1 MLRQNLFSSVGLGF
15 TILFLILGD
24 PKNDEPSQLLRRV
37 TTTSEEVLNLNPS
50 LSGDGRFI
58 AFEST
63 RDLAGAGG
71 NGFHALLAD
80 LRYQVPQFVQMA
92 SARAVAPA
100 MSEDGSV
107 VTFSSSGD
115 PLGSNGDGNSEIFVF
130 RNGGLVQITH
140 TTANETVNR
149 LTDGNFQPSVSDD
162 GRYIAFSSNRD
173 LAGQNADGNLEVFV
187 CDSSDLSIRQ
197 LTNTFGSTG
206 AASAKISG
214 DGNIIAYIRDGG
226 SLGRDL
232 VLQDRPLLQ
241 SARIVAEHVPTVKMA
256 YGRTISDD
264 GSRVVYSAETS
275 ANASQVF
282 LWDGRNEVTR
292 QLTDLGSREEDVS
305 LQATISGDGTR
316 VAFATRRAVIDNNP
330 DHSVDLY
337 LIDVP
342 TAHFER
348 VTNAPARATAE
359 VVSSLNDDGS
369 IIAFSF
375 PRILTDPN
383 VSADLAN
390 NSEVYATTIAT
401 RPQFGEATILNGA
414 SFGREPAL
422 DETIAPS
429 SIAVARGSALAHTTL
444 QARRMSDGSFPLTVG
459 GTYVSVKGRRAPMFY
474 VSPGEVHFLVPL
486 ETENGLAE
494 IIVTNSDGFRS
505 RSTILVRSS
514 APGVFTTNSESSNEG
529 VILNADTLQ
538 AGPFDP
544 GGGNLRLSIF
554 ATGVRNAAEVSASIF
569 GRAIPV
575 GSVNASPD
583 LPGLDEIHVIVP
595 ADFRG
600 TGRVNLTVSA
610 DGRAANPAELHFV
623 GTATRDVVINEV
635 LADPP
640 DGLAGDSNHDG
651 VRSSSDDEF
660 IELVNQGSAVN
671 LSGWTI
677 RTRASNTT
685 NEITRHVFSSDT
697 FLLSGELIVVFGGGT
712 FDPINPAFGC
722 ARVEDASSGGL
733 SLVNGGLTVL
743 IRDSIGNLVTE
754 FTYGGGT
761 DLVGDN
767 NQSLTRDP
775 DILGNFTQHST
786 VVGANGR
793 RYSPGLKV
801 TGIPFITCEASFAS
815 ITISPLVADLAIGAS
830 VQLMAQPLDTYGRP
844 VANVNLL
851 FDSDDPS
858 IVSVDSVS
866 VDQMTGAAFA
876 TVSGHIAGSAH
887 ITAHATAGVTTIVSA
902 PVVVNVLP
910 PPSLALVV
918 IRQVYGGGN
927 NSGATFQNDFVE
939 LFNRGTITVDFSVT
953 PYSLQYASAAGNFSN
968 ANKLNLTAGV
978 LAPGQHF
985 LIRLAGGTTNGLP
998 LPTAD
1003 AFSASINL
1011 SAADGK
1017 VALVMG
1023 TTLLAGNGCP
1033 LNSSVA
1039 DFVGYG
1045 SANCAEGTATGALS
1059 ATRSAR
1065 RVSSCVD
1072 TNSNSTDFAV
1082 VTNPPAPNNSAT
1094 PAVPC
1099 P

>member
-1 MLRQNLFSSVGLGF
+1 MLRQNLFTSVGFVF

-24 PKNDEPSQLLRRV
+24 PKTDEPSQLLRQV
-37 TTTSEEVLNLNPS
+37 TTTSDEVLNLNPS

-63 RDLAGAGG
+63 LDLAGAGG
-71 NGFHALLAD
+71 NGFHAVLAD
-80 LRYQVPQFVQMA
+80 LTSQVPQYVQIG

-100 MSEDGSV
+100 MSQNGSMV
-107 VTFSSSGD
+107 AFSSTGD
-115 PLGSNGDGNSEIFVF
+115 PLGTNADGNSEIFLF
-130 RNGGLVQITH
+130 RNGGLVQITS
-140 TTANETVNR
+140 TTAEQDVNR
-149 LTDGNFQPSVSDD
+149 LSDGNFQPSISDD

-173 LAGQNADGNLEVFV
+173 LAGHNADGNLEIFV
-187 CDSSDLSIRQ
+187 CDTIDLSITQ
-197 LTNTFGSTG
+197 LTNTAGSSG
-206 AASAKISG
+206 AGTAKISG
-214 DGNIIAYIRDGG
+214 DGNIIAYVRDGG
-226 SLGRDL
+226 SVGRDL
-232 VLQDRPLLQ
+232 ILQNRLGLQ
-241 SARIVAEHVPTVKMA
+241 PARVVAQNVPTLTMA

-264 GSRVVYSAETS
+264 GSRVVYSTETS
-275 ANASQVF
+275 SNASQVF
-282 LWDGRNEVTR
+282 LWDGRNQITR
-292 QLTDLGSREEDVS
+292 QLTELGVREEDVS

-316 VAFATRRAVIDNNP
+316 VSFATRRGVVDNNS

-342 TAHFER
+342 TAHLER
-348 VTNAPARATAE
+348 VTNAAARATAE

-369 IIAFSF
+369 IVAFSF
-375 PRILTDPN
+375 PRVLTNPN
-383 VSADLAN
+383 VPSDLAN
-390 NSEVYATTIAT
+390 SLEIYAATISA
-401 RPQFGEATILNGA
+401 RPQFGEAAILNGA
-414 SFGREPAL
+414 SFGRELAL
-422 DETIAPS
+422 DEAISPS
-429 SIAVARGSALAHTTL
+429 SIAVARGRAFAHTTL
-444 QARRMSDGSFPLTVG
+444 EAKRNSDGSFPLTVG
-459 GTYVSVKGRRAPMFY
+459 GTAVTVNGRRAQVFY
-474 VSPGEVHFLVPL
+474 VSPGEVQFLVPA
-486 ETENGLAE
+486 ETEARLAE

-505 RSTILVRSS
+505 RSTILVGPG
-514 APGVFTTNSESSNEG
+514 APGIFTRNGETTNEG

-538 AGPFDP
+538 NGPFDP
-544 GGGNLRLSIF
+544 SSGNLRLSIF
-554 ATGVRNAAEVSASIF
+554 ATGVRSAADVSVSIF
-569 GRAIPV
+569 GRPFPV
-575 GSVNASPD
+575 ESVNASPD
-583 LPGLDEIHVIVP
+583 LPGLDEIHVLVP

-610 DGRAANPAELHFV
+610 GGRDSNAAELAFV

-660 IELVNQGSAVN
+660 IELVNHGTAVN

-677 RTRASNTT
+677 RTRASSSS
-685 NEITRHVFSSDT
+685 NEITRHVFSSSA

-712 FDPINPAFGC
+712 FDPIDPVFGC
-722 ARVEDASSGGL
+722 ARVVDASSGTL
-733 SLVNGGLTVL
+733 SLVNGGLTIL
-743 IRDSIGNLVTE
+743 IRDSTGNLVTE
-754 FTYGGGT
+754 FTYGGST
-761 DLVGDN
+761 ELVGDN

-775 DILGNFTQHST
+775 DIVGNFTQHSAA
-786 VVGANGR
+786 VGANGR
-793 RYSPGLKV
+793 RFSPGLKV
-801 TGIPFITCEASFAS
+801 TGIPFVTCEAPLAS
-815 ITISPLVADLAIGAS
+815 ISISPLAADLAIGAS
-830 VQLMAQPLDTYGRP
+830 TQLMALPLDTYGRP
-844 VANVNLL
+844 VANASLL
-851 FDSDDPS
+851 FSSDNPAVVS
-858 IVSVDSVS
+858 IDSV
-866 VDQMTGAAFA
+866 VIDQMTGAGTA
-876 TVSGHIAGSAH
+876 TVTGHIPGTAH
-887 ITAHATAGVTTIVSA
+887 ITAQATVGATTIVS
-902 PVVVNVLP
+902 PLVVVNVLP
-910 PPSLALVV
+910 PPSLALIV

-939 LFNRGTITVDFSVT
+939 LFNRGTTTVDFGVT

-968 ANKLNLTAGV
+968 ANKLNLTAGI

-985 LIRLAGGTTNGLP
+985 LIRLAGGTTNGGP
-998 LPTAD
+998 LPSAD
-1003 AFSASINL
+1003 AFSTSINL

-1033 LNSSVA
+1033 LNPSVA

-1045 SANCAEGTATGALS
+1045 SANCAEGTATAALS

-1082 VTNPPAPNNSAT
+1082 VINPPAPNNSAT